1 MTAPTGSGRV
11 TAPAA
16 GSVPA
21 GAASS
26 VPLDAAGPA
35 PAGAAGGA
43 GAAAWQG
50 RRVEGER
57 TRVVREDDCATRWGN
72 DGLMVLS
79 TPAMLG
85 LMEQT
90 CVEVLA
96 PVLAAGEMTVGVG
109 VTLTHAA
116 VAGCGEPVAYR
127 VALTVVGRDVDVD
140 FTVVGPTGTVLGH
153 GSHRRRV
160 VDRAAFLRRLPPPT
174 G

>member
-1 MTAPTGSGRV
+1 MTAPAGSGGV
-11 TAPAA
+11 A
-16 GSVPA
+16 VPA
-21 GAASS
+21 GPGGVGVSDGSS
-26 VPLDAAGPA
+26 H

-43 GAAAWQG
+43 GAAAAGRG

-72 DGLMVLS
+72 EGLMVLS

-116 VAGCGEPVAYR
+116 AAGCGEPVAYR

>member
-1 MTAPTGSGRV
+1 M
-11 TAPAA
+11 AA
-16 GSVPA
+16 S
-21 GAASS
+21 GAAS
-26 VPLDAAGPA
+26 D

-43 GAAAWQG
+43 GAAGAGQG

-72 DGLMVLS
+72 EGLMVLS

-96 PVLAAGEMTVGVG
+96 PVLSSGEMTVGVG

-116 VAGCGEPVAYR
+116 AAGRGEPVTYR
-127 VALTVVGRDVDVD
+127 VALTVAGRDVDVD

-153 GSHRRRV
+153 GSHRRRI
-160 VDRAAFLRRLPPPT
+160 VDRAAFLRRLAPPT